1 MTRRTGFASLLS
13 ALLLFATTVL
23 PGSSPTA
30 AAASPLGCVNG
41 IVQVLSYPGEVTVSP
56 PVGTAPT
63 TAHADERRCAD
74 AWDYGDAPAPYR
86 TTRAQHGP
94 RHLITIVRALTIGTT
109 VTPDAN
115 GRPGVGDV
123 DDGLVTPVRIS
134 VSTPQ
139 VTVRVRNTTGSM
151 ALLAGWLDTSGHGFA
166 ATERAM
172 VRVPVGATHAVLRWT
187 LPAGTPA
194 GVGELRLR
202 LYQGLPAHPVPIG
215 AALGGEVEDYRVTLL
230 GPPTTRPSPSPTPT
244 KARPSPTPTMAKPQ
258 PAPATPPR
266 PLAPTPTSRPTPT
279 QPRLPT
285 STPAAR
291 PTPMPSPTPTQPA
304 PPTSTQARPVTHAKP
319 WHPRRGFP
327 LTWSIA
333 LLIVIPAAAGAAHA
347 IGRAAR
353 RRH

>member
-1 MTRRTGFASLLS
+1 MKRRTGSASLLP
-13 ALLLFATTVL
+13 ALLLFATTAL
-23 PGSSPTA
+23 PESSPTA
-30 AAASPLGCVNG
+30 AAALPLGCVNG
-41 IVQVLSYPGEVTVSP
+41 IVQVLSYSGEVTVSP
-56 PVGTAPT
+56 PAGTAPT
-63 TAHADERRCAD
+63 TAHADKPGCAH

-109 VTPDAN
+109 VTAEAN

-139 VTVRVRNTTGSM
+139 VIVRVRNTTGSM
-151 ALLAGWLDTSGHGFA
+151 ALLAGWLDTSGDGFA

-172 VRVPVGATHAVLRWT
+172 VRVPVGATHAVLRWK
-187 LPAGTPA
+187 LPARTPT

-230 GPPTTRPSPSPTPT
+230 GSPTTRPSPTPT
-244 KARPSPTPTMAKPQ
+244 KARPSPTPTKAKPQ
-258 PAPATPPR
+258 PGPTTL
-266 PLAPTPTSRPTPT
+266 PLAPTPTSGPTPT
-279 QPRLPT
+279 QPRPPT
-285 STPAAR
+285 STPAAG

-304 PPTSTQARPVTHAKP
+304 PSTSTPARPVTHAKP

-333 LLIVIPAAAGAAHA
+333 VLIVVPAAAGAAHA
-347 IGRAAR
+347 VGRAAR